1 MSLFCNS
8 NPKVVPFRQNCII
21 AVNETFIMK
30 KYLLFIL
37 GAAFIGNASIAQTAT
52 ASNGESKLSAFN
64 ASDDPITLDHF
75 VAKIEGEGYQLITS
89 DLVRTDLMV
98 MSYEV
103 TVIDGSTVITKT
115 VKGSQLSELM
125 KEVDSGQRLYVESIN
140 LKGENGLVVKGVN
153 MKFVKV

>member
-1 MSLFCNS
+1 
-8 NPKVVPFRQNCII
+8 
-21 AVNETFIMK
+21 
-30 KYLLFIL
+30 
-37 GAAFIGNASIAQTAT
+37 
-52 ASNGESKLSAFN
+52 
-64 ASDDPITLDHF
+64 
-75 VAKIEGEGYQLITS
+75 LITS

-125 KEVDSGQRLYVESIN
+125 NEVDSGQRLYVESIN
-140 LKGENGLVVKGVN
+140 LKGDNGLVVKGVN